1 MYSGSLCA
9 DEKGESRVN
18 WGTKKVSLILTDMLY
33 IYIYDNQKKCKRKI
47 NKERNYV
54 KTQIWQYT

>member
-33 IYIYDNQKKCKRKI
+33 IYIYMTIKK
-47 NKERNYV
+47 NVKE
-54 KTQIWQYT
+54 K

>member
-33 IYIYDNQKKCKRKI
+33 IYMTIKK
-47 NKERNYV
+47 NVKE
-54 KTQIWQYT
+54 K